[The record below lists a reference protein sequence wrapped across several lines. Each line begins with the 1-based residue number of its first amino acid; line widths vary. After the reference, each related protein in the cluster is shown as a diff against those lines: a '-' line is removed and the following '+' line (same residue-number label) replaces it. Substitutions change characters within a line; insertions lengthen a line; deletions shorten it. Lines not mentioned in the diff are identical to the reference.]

1 MIRCEN
7 IGYSENISE
16 IQRLKLSDVKC
27 QVFYTVLRKQEL
39 SDSDRSDWTLQFFII
54 ELITQRFDYKTMK
67 KVTLLKHCI

>member
-67 KVTLLKHCI
+67 KVTLPKHSI

>member
-67 KVTLLKHCI
+67 KVTLPKHCI